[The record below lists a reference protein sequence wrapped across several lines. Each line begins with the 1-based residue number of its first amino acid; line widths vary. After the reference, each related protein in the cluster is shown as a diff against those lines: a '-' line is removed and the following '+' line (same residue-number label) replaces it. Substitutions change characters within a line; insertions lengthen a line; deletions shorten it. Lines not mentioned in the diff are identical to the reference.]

1 MYRRLETLFEKQK
14 DHLGSPY
21 HGDGSTLST
30 NYGLAL
36 DTPATPDGRKNGET
50 FADGTLSPVTGT
62 DISGPTAVLLS
73 ASKVNVLDTYN
84 HLLNQKFMP
93 QFLEGSNKEKF
104 VAYLKS
110 WLDLGISHIQF
121 NVVDKATLLDA
132 QENPDNYPN
141 LIVRVAGYSAYF
153 VLLAPEVQDEIIART
168 EQTL

>member
-1 MYRRLETLFEKQK
+1 MPRTA
-14 DHLGSPY
+14 
-21 HGDGSTLST
+21 GSTLST

-36 DTPATPDGRKNGET
+36 DTPATPDGRKDGET
-50 FADGTLSPVTGT
+50 LADGTLSPVTGT
-62 DISGPTAVLLS
+62 DTSGPTAVLLS
-73 ASKVNVLDTYN
+73 ASKVNSLDTYN

-104 VAYLKS
+104 AAYLRS

-153 VLLAPEVQDEIIART
+153 NDLSRGMQDHIIARS
-168 EQTL
+168 EQSFG